1 VDHRIE
7 LPLVSIPIRSPTNRF
22 DGENREEALWH
33 AHAEGQFILVETGM
47 SHLDTEIGAWTIP
60 ARRVAWV
67 PPGLRH
73 TCRSSESGSGWV
85 LIPCAGLH
93 GLPDKVCVLRASVL
107 MIASLRRLTQLTPS
121 DDSMRH
127 LLWKVVAAEMTEA
140 RPEQLEIPMPTG
152 PRLLKAAQSVL
163 TTPTACASVDKLA
176 ASAGLSR
183 RSFTRR
189 FRSQTGLSYSR
200 WKRAVIAQ
208 HALELI
214 ATGHK
219 VSSVAFDVG
228 YESVSAF
235 IAMFRRQYGESPRRF
250 LIDSGEKVG
259 GSQMSSSDRVRLSL
273 LDSKQPRRVPHKYP
287 LARPGVRRPVGQ

>member
-1 VDHRIE
+1 V
-7 LPLVSIPIRSPTNRF
+7 PSSIRNPTNRF
-22 DGENREEALWH
+22 DGAGPEEAMWH

-47 SHLDTEIGAWTIP
+47 SHLYTEVGAWIIP

-73 TCRSSESGSGWV
+73 TSRSSGGGSGWV
-85 LIPCAGLH
+85 LIPPVGLH
-93 GLPDKVCVLRASVL
+93 GLPDRVCVLRASGL
-107 MIASLRRLTQLTPS
+107 MTASLQRLTQLTPG
-121 DDSMRH
+121 DGPMQQ
-127 LLWKVVAAEMTEA
+127 LLWSVVAAEMREA

-163 TTPTACASVDKLA
+163 TRPTTSASVDRLA
-176 ASAGLSR
+176 ACAGLSR

-235 IAMFRRQYGESPRRF
+235 IAMFRRQYGESPRQF
-250 LIDSGEKVG
+250 LIDNSERYLTPGE
-259 GSQMSSSDRVRLSL
+259 
-273 LDSKQPRRVPHKYP
+273 
-287 LARPGVRRPVGQ
+287 RP